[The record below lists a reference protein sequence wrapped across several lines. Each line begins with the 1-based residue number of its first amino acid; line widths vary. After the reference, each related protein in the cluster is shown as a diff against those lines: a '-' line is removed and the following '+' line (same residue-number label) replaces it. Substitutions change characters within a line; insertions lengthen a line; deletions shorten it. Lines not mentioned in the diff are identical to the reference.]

1 MIKIGIIGAGH
12 LGKIHIS
19 LLKEIKEFD
28 VIGFY
33 DKNKEVSES
42 VEKDFGIKSY
52 PNAEELI
59 KQCDAIDV
67 VSPTPFHF
75 DYAKLVIK
83 AGKHVF
89 IEKPVTSHPD
99 EAKTLVRIAY
109 EAGIVA
115 QVGHVEQFNPAVLA
129 AKPFITRPVYINAER
144 LAVYNPRG
152 TDVSVVLDLM
162 IHDIDLVL
170 SMVKSDIRK
179 IQANGS
185 PVICETDDIAHARID
200 FNNGAIANITVSRVA
215 LSNKRTLEVFQ
226 QENFLSIDLL
236 NKTLTKVELKKTS
249 PPTPLHKERGESGE
263 TLDVYESVIAV
274 RDDKSLIKQPIL
286 VKPVNAIKYEF
297 ELFSESIMNNRK
309 AVISLDD
316 AYLTMKVIQQI
327 MDGMN
332 K

>member
-12 LGKIHIS
+12 LGRIHIS
-19 LLKEIKEFD
+19 LLKEIKEFNI
-28 VIGFY
+28 IGFY

-75 DYAKLVIK
+75 EYAKLSIK
-83 AGKHVF
+83 AGRHVF
-89 IEKPVTSHPD
+89 IEKPVTGHPD
-99 EAKTLVRIAY
+99 EAKELLRIAY
-109 EAGIVA
+109 EAGIIA

-129 AKPFITRPVYINAER
+129 ARPFITRPVYINAER
-144 LAVYNPRG
+144 LAIYNPRG

-170 SMVKSDIRK
+170 SMVKSDIKK
-179 IQANGS
+179 IQSNGS

-215 LSNKRTLEVFQ
+215 LSNKRSLEVFQ
-226 QENFLSIDLL
+226 KENFLSIDLL
-236 NKTLTKVELKKTS
+236 NKTLTKVELKKE
-249 PPTPLHKERGESGE
+249 HK
-263 TLDVYESVIAV
+263 LDVYESVIAV

-286 VKPVNAIKYEF
+286 VKPVNAIKREL
-297 ELFSESIMNNRK
+297 ELFAQAIKNNTK
-309 AVISLDD
+309 AAISLDD

>member
-19 LLKEIKEFD
+19 LLKEIKEFEL
-28 VIGFY
+28 IGFY
-33 DKNKEVSES
+33 DKNNEVSVS
-42 VEKDFGIKSY
+42 VERDLGVKSY
-52 PNAEELI
+52 TTSEELI
-59 KQCDAIDV
+59 KQCQAIDV

-75 DYAKLVIK
+75 EYAKQVIK

-144 LAVYNPRG
+144 LAIYNPRG

-170 SMVKSDIRK
+170 SMVKSDIKK

-185 PVICETDDIAHARID
+185 PVICDTDDIAHARID

-215 LSNKRTLEVFQ
+215 LSNKRTLEIFQ
-226 QENFLSIDLL
+226 KENFLSIDLL
-236 NKTLTKVELKKTS
+236 NKTLTKVELKKD
-249 PPTPLHKERGESGE
+249 HK
-263 TLDVYESVIAV
+263 LDVYESVIAV

-286 VKPVNAIKYEF
+286 VKPINAIKHEL
-297 ELFSESIMNNRK
+297 ELFAESIMNNRK